1 MKLKQKSE
9 FNAEAAELLIRNNNY
24 APSVH
29 CSYYSV
35 FQLMKVTMKEFIG
48 VDYDT
53 IDMNVASIKS
63 GEHQYIR
70 NEILNVI
77 RKSDYS
83 EYSRMSRNLKDLYQF
98 RVDSDYKNIEVN
110 SEKATKA
117 KSLSR
122 DIISYIKKNFHV

>member
-70 NEILNVI
+70 NGILNVI

>member
-70 NEILNVI
+70 NGILNVI

-83 EYSRMSRNLKDLYQF
+83 EYSRMSRNLKDLYHF

>member
-9 FNAEAAELLIRNNNY
+9 FNADAAELLIRNNNY

-70 NEILNVI
+70 NGILNVI

>member
-70 NEILNVI
+70 NGILNVI

-122 DIISYIKKNFHV
+122 DIILYFKKNFHV